1 MKGNDRLKVLPVQ
14 SKLTQEELC
23 QRCNVTYHP
32 DLLAYAATVEDEL
45 VGICQFKL
53 TSKGGELHDLA
64 KVCDRP
70 APEDPRAR
78 EASDFEAM
86 FVMGR
91 GTLNFIDLCGVH
103 YATYVGKDPDES
115 LLRAIGFTQNE
126 DKLWEIDLVGF
137 FTDHC
142 HNHTKES

>member
-1 MKGNDRLKVLPVQ
+1 MLKVLPVQ

-23 QRCNVTYHP
+23 KRCNITYDP

-53 TSKGGELHDLA
+53 TDKGGVIYDLA

-70 APEDPRAR
+70 EPTDKQAR
-78 EASDFEAM
+78 MASDFEAM

-103 YATYVGKDPDES
+103 YATYEGKAPDES
-115 LLRAIGFTQNE
+115 LLRAIGFTQNANQV
-126 DKLWEIDLVGF
+126 WEINLEGF

-142 HNHTKES
+142 HNHST